1 MCEAMWI
8 VASFHSTSFPFI
20 QIVPVSGK
28 AMAMRSFWQSYNASL
43 GNAQCQGDTALVG
56 GWWLVVRGAPGGGNH
71 LRFVAATTNYQL
83 LTITTNRYC
92 ASLQNGHLSV
102 RAWSGLRQCQQKR
115 GWGVSRALRRDWMS
129 ATFSVLPATADWAR
143 RTLARAAAG
152 SRAASRSSSS
162 SEARW

>member
-1 MCEAMWI
+1 MRGSRRKSKL
-8 VASFHSTSFPFI
+8 VAS
-20 QIVPVSGK
+20 
-28 AMAMRSFWQSYNASL
+28 WQAELRPTTYKL
-43 GNAQCQGDTALVG
+43 
-56 GWWLVVRGAPGGGNH
+56 RPG
-71 LRFVAATTNYQL
+71 YW
-83 LTITTNRYC
+83 

-152 SRAASRSSSS
+152 SRAASRR
-162 SEARW
+162 SEEHTSELQSLAYLVCR